1 MQDNFDEMMSKP
13 TENGEP
19 PKFKVLTEIQAGSV
33 TETDTID
40 EIEKIEA
47 IDRELEKQQAQAKP
61 EYTFTGYSDFSA
73 AQPATNIS
81 YAPPPPPM

>member
-1 MQDNFDEMMSKP
+1 MQDNFDEMTNKP

-47 IDRELEKQQAQAKP
+47 IDRELEKIPNEKVKAIAKKNI
-61 EYTFTGYSDFSA
+61 EDIKNSNRRDFRF
-73 AQPATNIS
+73 
-81 YAPPPPPM
+81 